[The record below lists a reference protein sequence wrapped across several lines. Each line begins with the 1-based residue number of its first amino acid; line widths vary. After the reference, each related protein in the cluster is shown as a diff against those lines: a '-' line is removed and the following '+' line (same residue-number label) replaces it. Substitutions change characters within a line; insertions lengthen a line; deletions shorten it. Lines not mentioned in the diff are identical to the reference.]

1 MNVEER
7 LDNWLPKLKEAKEKV
22 VKDFPYDPDG
32 PAVVEVYRAD
42 QAVCT
47 MMFMSDVDLML
58 LLIKFG
64 IIGMEAD
71 MVGFATETIST
82 SHVVNP
88 GTGKPWGPEEAMEVL
103 RNRPDYWFDGLV
115 EESLTTT
122 IWDRSGNAIQSV
134 NPFELN
140 GTEVIWKE
148 AKRFD
153 QPMEGPVTD
162 EISMYWHDDTL
173 AEQAVKATSGEHPD
187 LSRLPRPFLD
197 AIKTEIEN
205 MSTVE
210 RQARQDISTLMY
222 LHNVVRQIGAMVSF
236 ALTAEAGSEREAY
249 LKTRAPLL
257 AAFGAGVSNP
267 IV

>member
-7 LDNWLPKLKEAKEKV
+7 LDIWLPKLKEAKEKV
-22 VKDFPYDPDG
+22 VKDFPHDPDG

-42 QAVCT
+42 QPVCS

-71 MVGFATETIST
+71 MIGFATETIST

-88 GTGKPWGPEEAMEVL
+88 GTGKPWGPQEALEVL

-122 IWDRSGNAIQSV
+122 VWDRSGNAVQSIDA
-134 NPFELN
+134 FELN
-140 GTEVIWKE
+140 ETEVIWKE
-148 AKRFD
+148 PKRLD
-153 QPMEGPVTD
+153 RLLEGPIT
-162 EISMYWHDDTL
+162 EQISMFWHDDTL
-173 AEQAVKATSGEHPD
+173 AELAAKTVSGEDPD
-187 LSRLPRPFLD
+187 LSRLPRAFLD
-197 AIKTEIEN
+197 AAKAEIEN

-222 LHNVVRQIGAMVSF
+222 LHNVVRQIGAMVSV
-236 ALTAEAGSEREAY
+236 ALTADAGSEREAY